1 MPLSVLGAAFVPL
14 GVAVGVLG
22 LVVIV
27 LLLTVASAAF
37 NAALYWYAV
46 TDQSPGQYSVEDLQT
61 AYRPR
66 RGKTRVH
73 GF

>member
-1 MPLSVLGAAFVPL
+1 MPL

-27 LLLTVASAAF
+27 LLLNLESAAF
-37 NAALYWYAV
+37 NAALYWYPA
-46 TDQSPGQYSVEDLQT
+46 TDQSPGQYSVEDLQA